1 MSKLKFPGI
10 LILSFI
16 ILTGCSIVNKLKEKL
31 NSKKEIS
38 VKEETA
44 YEVTPEG
51 DMKFYNKYIEVMNKI
66 QDKSESIYGDYM
78 RDVPD
83 PSKITK
89 NSLIIPVGMQVAVQ
103 QLGMDIKEYKR
114 SLFDGGELSKLKASE
129 NMQKEIEGDL
139 KNLLPAM
146 EEFHDVSA
154 KVSDYYFKREYV
166 KDLSKV
172 KPYDEEMKTAYNN
185 FKAGFKKFS
194 DSIKKYKPE
203 RKVFDISSISD
214 PDEKSSAVML
224 NAYGNILDAAELF
237 YENFDKL
244 EYKSDLTFAKVKFY
258 DFENVFNESKRSVLN
273 SEFSENSKFM
283 KYQFEDYFSPA
294 ALNFIDAGK
303 TFFTDAPEAKN
314 ENVFKSKYS
323 DVINDYN
330 SMINS
335 YNTSIG
341 TINRVRSW

>member
-10 LILSFI
+10 LILSFL
-16 ILTGCSIVNKLKEKL
+16 ILTGCSIVTKLKEKL
-31 NSKKEIS
+31 NSKKEIAG
-38 VKEETA
+38 KEETA
-44 YEVTPEG
+44 KEVTPEG

-66 QDKSESIYGDYM
+66 QDNCENIYGDYI

-103 QLGMDIKEYKR
+103 QLGMNIKEYKR

-129 NMQKEIEGDL
+129 DMQNEIEGDL

-146 EEFHDVSA
+146 EEFYNVSN
-154 KVSDYYFKREYV
+154 KVSDFYFKRDYV
-166 KDLSKV
+166 SDLSKV
-172 KPYDEEMKTAYNN
+172 KPYDEEMKSAYNYY
-185 FKAGFKKFS
+185 KTGFEKFS
-194 DSIKKYKPE
+194 GSIKKYKPE

-214 PDEKSSAVML
+214 PDEKSSALML

-244 EYKSDLTFAKVKFY
+244 EFKSDMSYAKIKFY

-273 SEFSENSKFM
+273 AEFSEKTKFM
-283 KYQFEDYFSPA
+283 KYHFEDYFSPS

-303 TFFTDAPEAKN
+303 TFFAEAPDAKN
-314 ENVFKSKYS
+314 ENSFKSKYN

>member
-1 MSKLKFPGI
+1 M
-10 LILSFI
+10 ILSFI

-31 NSKKEIS
+31 NAKKEFS
-38 VKEETA
+38 GKEETVK
-44 YEVTPEG
+44 EVTPEG

-66 QDKSESIYGDYM
+66 QDNSENIYTDYI

-83 PSKITK
+83 PSKVSK

-103 QLGMDIKEYKR
+103 QLGMSIKEYKR

-129 NMQKEIEGDL
+129 DMQKEIEGDL
-139 KNLLPAM
+139 KSLLPAM
-146 EEFHDVSA
+146 EEFYNVSD
-154 KVSDYYFKREYV
+154 KVSDYYMKREYA

-172 KPYDEEMKTAYNN
+172 RPYDEEMKTAYNN
-185 FKAGFKKFS
+185 YKTGFMKFS
-194 DSIKKYKPE
+194 GSIKKYKPE
-203 RKVFDISSISD
+203 RKVLDLSSISD

-244 EYKSDLTFAKVKFY
+244 EFKSDLTAAKTKFY

-273 SEFSENSKFM
+273 AEFSEKTKFM
-283 KYQFEDYFSPA
+283 KYHFEDYFSPS

-303 TFFTDAPEAKN
+303 TFFTEAPDSKN
-314 ENVFKSKYS
+314 ENAFKSKYN

>member
-31 NSKKEIS
+31 NSKKEIC

-283 KYQFEDYFSPA
+283 KYHFEDYFSPA

>member
-283 KYQFEDYFSPA
+283 KYHFEDYFSPA